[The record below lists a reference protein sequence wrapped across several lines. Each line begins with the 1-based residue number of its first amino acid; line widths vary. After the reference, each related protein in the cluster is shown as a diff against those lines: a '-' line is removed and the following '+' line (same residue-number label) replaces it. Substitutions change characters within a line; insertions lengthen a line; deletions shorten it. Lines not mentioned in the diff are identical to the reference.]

1 MSYFDQSSTLPPPF
15 NVLPSVKW
23 ITRLCR
29 KRSKEITRGSTNVR
43 HPPFDPFDP
52 SDRLINFM
60 DFSSFQRRKEDRE
73 NRYTNVIRSL
83 VWRYVSAMQ
92 RRFEDSAVTEDDINE
107 VKSDISSMRYEM
119 LEVFERNGM
128 DISSADKKEKA
139 QVAKRMKVWERRL
152 MKDFHVAPTTIE
164 EGPPI
169 REKGIARFRRIAKQV
184 VSQTT
189 SHKWTEAVRCVTD
202 TQIGRCRNRESFRN
216 QQNLAKAMHEAKRLV
231 EHSPIE
237 SSPCTPIEYDD
248 PTSNTLIAL
257 LKNMTEEINEYSSAS
272 ASDPLTKR
280 DRQNSL
286 TQQLQMILSRSP
298 SPLPPNLMHLA
309 ENMAKIENDFKKKS
323 HSLRSTSSQ
332 LSNEINSFVKSVSRS
347 DSPQQ
352 PYIELSAT
360 SSNDANRSK
369 SPNVKRR
376 KMVAPLTPPSAAAQ
390 AKFSDSKPRTSLTPL
405 NISAA
410 NTEMK
415 QERPTPI
422 KSPPPAIHITR
433 TESDRSTRS
442 NVAENKSETRGKQMK
457 WK

>member
-1 MSYFDQSSTLPPPF
+1 MSYFDESATLPPPF
-15 NVLPSVKW
+15 NVLPTVKW

-29 KRSKEITRGSTNVR
+29 RRSKEMTRGSTNVR
-43 HPPFDPFDP
+43 LPHPILGFNRCSNQFHGFF
-52 SDRLINFM
+52 L
-60 DFSSFQRRKEDRE
+60 FQRRKEDRE

-152 MKDFHVAPTTIE
+152 MKDFHVAPTTTE
-164 EGPPI
+164 EQPQI
-169 REKGIARFRRIAKQV
+169 REKGIARFRRVAKQV
-184 VSQTT
+184 INQTT

-202 TQIGRCRNRESFRN
+202 TQIGRCRNHESFRN

-231 EHSPIE
+231 EHSPIQ
-237 SSPCTPIEYDD
+237 SCPCTPIEYDD

-257 LKNMTEEINEYSSAS
+257 LKNLSEEINEYSSAS
-272 ASDPLTKR
+272 ASNPLTKR

-286 TQQLQMILSRSP
+286 TQQLHTILSRSP
-298 SPLPPNLMHLA
+298 SPLPPSLMHLA
-309 ENMAKIENDFKKKS
+309 ENMAKLDNDIKKS

-332 LSNEINSFVKSVSRS
+332 LSNEMNNFVKSVSRS
-347 DSPQQ
+347 ESPQQ
-352 PYIELSAT
+352 PYIELSVT
-360 SSNDANRSK
+360 SSRNGAHRSK
-369 SPNVKRR
+369 SPNVKPR
-376 KMVAPLTPPSAAAQ
+376 KMVAPLTPPS
-390 AKFSDSKPRTSLTPL
+390 KSSDPKPLKSLTPL

-410 NTEMK
+410 NTEKK
-415 QERPTPI
+415 QEGPSSI
-422 KSPPPAIHITR
+422 KSPPPAIYITR

-442 NVAENKSETRGKQMK
+442 NVVEKKSETRGKLMRWQ
-457 WK
+457 